1 MSGSE
6 FSDASHGVSAGQPVV
21 VIEYHDGAHH
31 GAGHHDHDA
40 GEIGPDQGSLT
51 AGGLHV

>member
-1 MSGSE
+1 MCMSVL
-6 FSDASHGVSAGQPVV
+6 SDALHGVGAGQPVV
-21 VIEYHDGAHH
+21 VVEYHDGAHH

-40 GEIGPDQGSLT
+40 GEVGADQGGLT